1 MRTVII
7 ALTWMVA
14 WSSYAQDYQKIAWQ
28 ALKELN
34 TLEKPTGNTRY
45 HFKYKVR
52 TLYKNKSQQPVA
64 ASFETIVAK
73 DKILIKSDKSAY
85 YQDKKD
91 AFAVIK
97 GEQKIIWNDS
107 PLDTWGKQDFS
118 GFTKVKKSFFEEG
131 TYTRI
136 QRKNEPEGILLLK
149 MVPDLAVRKKST
161 TDYLLIEINTLT
173 NKVTRMLIHY
183 NEASEQKLT
192 EYIYEKADLDSNI
205 YMAAKAKDYLMNSQN
220 KLKAAYQNYEVI
232 DLRRNK

>member
-1 MRTVII
+1 MKIVVI
-7 ALTWMVA
+7 ALTMMVA
-14 WSSYAQDYQKIAWQ
+14 LSSYAQDYKAIAWG

-52 TLYKNKSQQPVA
+52 TVYKNNSQQPVA

-73 DKILIKSDKSAY
+73 DRILIQSDKSAY
-85 YQDKKD
+85 YQDEKN

-97 GEQKIIWNDS
+97 EEQKIIWNDS
-107 PLDTWGKQDFS
+107 PLDSWGKQDFS
-118 GFTKVKKSFFEEG
+118 GFTKVKKTFFDTG

-136 QRKNEPEGILLLK
+136 QRKNEPEGIMLLK

-161 TDYLLIEINTLT
+161 TDYLLIEVNTIT

-192 EYIYEKADLDSNI
+192 EYIYEKADLNSNI
-205 YMAAKAKDYLMNSQN
+205 PIASKAKDYLLTSQN

-232 DLRRNK
+232 DLRRKK